1 MGMGMG
7 GGNGSVNGRGGRG
20 RSGGNGNVNGREGG
34 GGEVQ
39 EWGECEWEKVGYS
52 KCVNAT

>member
-1 MGMGMG
+1 MG
-7 GGNGSVNGRGGRG
+7 
-20 RSGGNGNVNGREGG
+20 EGG
-34 GGEVQ
+34 GGGVQ